1 MMMPY
6 TLGMWQDSKP
16 VTLALKKGE
25 NTLQFVRRDPPQW
38 PMVIKS
44 FTLTPLFTKAE

>member
-1 MMMPY
+1 MMPY

-25 NTLQFVRRDPPQW
+25 NTLQFVRRDPPQS